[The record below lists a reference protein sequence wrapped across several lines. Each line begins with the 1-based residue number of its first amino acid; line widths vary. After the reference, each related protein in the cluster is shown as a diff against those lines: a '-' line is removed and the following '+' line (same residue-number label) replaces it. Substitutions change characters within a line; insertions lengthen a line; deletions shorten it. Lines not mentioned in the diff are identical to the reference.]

1 MTTKEA
7 QDLGTVVI
15 SFEADRIV
23 SFRFSQP
30 WPQARFRP
38 GRHLMDENFN
48 LAELP
53 LHGSPPASGEK
64 DRRVKIFRTVRASDS
79 LQHAKPYWNGN
90 CMGTCNKSMLGMCSE
105 GQVGRFAVTSFG
117 HKVSHGPLWILT
129 EALLAL
135 ASRKYSVDMA
145 AFVDDMLSTTAP
157 HKACKGL
164 KGNCRTCLDAYH
176 VAVE

>member
-1 MTTKEA
+1 
-7 QDLGTVVI
+7 
-15 SFEADRIV
+15 
-23 SFRFSQP
+23 
-30 WPQARFRP
+30 
-38 GRHLMDENFN
+38 MDENFN

-79 LQHAKPYWNGN
+79 LQHAKPYWNGI
-90 CMGTCNKSMLGMCSE
+90 CLGTCNKSMFGMCSE

-145 AFVDDMLSTTAP
+145 AFVDDMLSTIQAAP